1 MFSFA
6 LSGDLKVFLLWF
18 FFFLGHFCRRIGS
31 QCTDVEA
38 SQLNG
43 RLIDLHFV
51 VEGIVL
57 FLLWSVAYDFSNPS
71 SL

>member
-1 MFSFA
+1 M
-6 LSGDLKVFLLWF
+6 GCFLVI
-18 FFFLGHFCRRIGS
+18 FCRRIGS